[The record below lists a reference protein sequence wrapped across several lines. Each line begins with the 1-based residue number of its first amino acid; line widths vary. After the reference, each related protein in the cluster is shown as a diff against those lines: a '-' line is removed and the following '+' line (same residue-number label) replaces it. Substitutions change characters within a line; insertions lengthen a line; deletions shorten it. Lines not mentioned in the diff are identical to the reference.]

1 MGFMRSVWGFFF
13 KSQDLTSTFNISIKK
28 VCFSHLDIEVAVI
41 ARPFTEPNRSL
52 GTELLMR
59 IVVEVKAQPV
69 LNFMGRTMPI
79 NSGQRT
85 LDLKNEA
92 DAIII
97 IMLLLSR

>member
-1 MGFMRSVWGFFF
+1 
-13 KSQDLTSTFNISIKK
+13 
-28 VCFSHLDIEVAVI
+28 
-41 ARPFTEPNRSL
+41 
-52 GTELLMR
+52 MR